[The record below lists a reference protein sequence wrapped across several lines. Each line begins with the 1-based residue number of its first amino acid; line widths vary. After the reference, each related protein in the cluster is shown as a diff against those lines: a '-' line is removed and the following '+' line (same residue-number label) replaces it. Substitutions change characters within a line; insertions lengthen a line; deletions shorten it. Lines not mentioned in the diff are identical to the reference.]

1 MPKGINE
8 RQRQR
13 LFMLGKSTARE
24 LLGYLEEEQ
33 IEPTLD
39 NQAAVEA
46 LKAWWL
52 GLASA
57 AGIQDA
63 DVDAMFA
70 QTIAAKLQPLQ
81 PRRTV
86 C

>member
-13 LFMLGKSTARE
+13 LFMLGKGTARE
-24 LLGYLEEEQ
+24 LLGYLDEEQ

-39 NQAAVEA
+39 NPAAIEA

-52 GLASA
+52 GLASV
-57 AGIQDA
+57 AGISETKL
-63 DVDAMFA
+63 DAMFA
-70 QTIAAKLQPLQ
+70 QTIAARLQPLK
-81 PRRTV
+81 PERKV
-86 C
+86 S

>member
-1 MPKGINE
+1 MPQGINE

-13 LFMLGKSTARE
+13 LFLLGRGTARE
-24 LLGYLEEEQ
+24 LLGYLDEEQ
-33 IEPTLD
+33 IEPNID
-39 NQAAVEA
+39 NPAAVEA

-57 AGIQDA
+57 AGIQAA

-81 PRRTV
+81 SRRTV

>member
-1 MPKGINE
+1 MPQGINE

-13 LFMLGKSTARE
+13 LFMLGKGTARE
-24 LLGYLEEEQ
+24 LLGYLDEEQ

-39 NQAAVEA
+39 NPAAIEA

-57 AGIQDA
+57 AGISTS

-81 PRRTV
+81 PRRMIS
-86 C
+86 

>member
-13 LFMLGKSTARE
+13 LFMLGKGTARE
-24 LLGYLEEEQ
+24 LLGYLDEEQ

-39 NQAAVEA
+39 NPAAIEA

-57 AGIQDA
+57 AGISGS

-81 PRRTV
+81 PRRMIS
-86 C
+86 